1 MTEYRSTMHVS
12 DGVLSS
18 PVLAAGFA
26 GAVALGAWSMRAV
39 ENEEI
44 PKISVVTA
52 AFFVASLIHFPV
64 PGAPFSLHLV
74 LNGLAGVILGVRAFP
89 AIFVGIIL
97 QALLFGHGGVS
108 VIGVNTVMMGGGALA
123 AYAVWRLHTRIQ
135 SPQRAAIF
143 GALAGAVGIIV
154 SGMILALALL
164 TTGDAFVA
172 TAWAVVVYHIPL
184 MLVEGTV
191 AGACIAFLARVKPA
205 LLPAYQADHALHGS
219 R

>member
-1 MTEYRSTMHVS
+1 MHVS
-12 DGVLSS
+12 DGVLS
-18 PVLAAGFA
+18 PTVLAAGFA
-26 GAVALGAWSMRAV
+26 GAIALGAWTMRNV

-74 LNGLAGVILGVRAFP
+74 LNGLAGVILGTRAFP
-89 AIFVGIIL
+89 AVFVGIIL

-123 AYAVWRLHTRIQ
+123 AYAVWRLHNR
-135 SPQRAAIF
+135 SRSSQRAAIF

-154 SGMILALALL
+154 SGMILAVALL
-164 TTGDAFVA
+164 TTGEAFAA
-172 TAWAVVVYHIPL
+172 TAWAVFVYHIPL
-184 MLVEGTV
+184 MFVEGTV
-191 AGACIAFLARVKPA
+191 SGVCVAFLARVKPA
-205 LLPAYQADHALHGS
+205 LLPDYRPGHVAHS
-219 R
+219 NR

>member
-1 MTEYRSTMHVS
+1 MHVS
-12 DGVLSS
+12 DGVLSP
-18 PVLAAGFA
+18 PVLAAGFTV
-26 GAVALGAWSMRAV
+26 AVALGAWTMRKV

-74 LNGLAGVILGVRAFP
+74 LNGLVGVILGSRAFP
-89 AIFVGIIL
+89 AVFVGIIL

-123 AYAVWRLHTRIQ
+123 AYAVWRLHNRSR
-135 SPQRAAIF
+135 SPKRAAIF
-143 GALAGAVGIIV
+143 GALAGAVGIMV

-164 TTGDAFVA
+164 TTGEAFA
-172 TAWAVVVYHIPL
+172 AMAWAVFVYHIPL

-191 AGACIAFLARVKPA
+191 SGACVAFLARVKPTV
-205 LLPAYQADHALHGS
+205 LPEYRPSPMVHGS
-219 R
+219 H

>member
-1 MTEYRSTMHVS
+1 MHVS
-12 DGVLSS
+12 DGILS
-18 PVLAAGFA
+18 PAVLAAGFA
-26 GAVALGAWSMRAV
+26 GAVALGGWTMRQV

-52 AFFVASLIHFPV
+52 VFFVASLIHFPV

-74 LNGLAGVILGVRAFP
+74 LNGLVGVILGVRAFP

-123 AYAVWRLHTRIQ
+123 AYWVWRQHARVAW
-135 SPQRAAIF
+135 PQRAPAF

-154 SGMILALALL
+154 SGAILAVALR
-164 TTGDAFVA
+164 TTGEAFAA
-172 TAWAVVVYHIPL
+172 TAWAVFGYHIPL

-191 AGACIAFLARVKPA
+191 AGACVGFLARVKPA
-205 LLPAYQADHALHGS
+205 LLPGYRPTQPVGGS
-219 R
+219 H